1 MQVTLEYAQEH
12 FADLVSA
19 VNRGEEVEIAQ
30 PQLPALKLTGLKVTN
45 PVLVNGKRVLG
56 AGRGELRV
64 PSDEEWAQMKRE
76 TADLMNNGPIL
87 PE

>member
-30 PQLPALKLTGLKVTN
+30 PELPSLKLTGLKVTK

-56 AGRGELRV
+56 VGRGEMRV
-64 PSDEEWAQMKRE
+64 PSDSEAIPGSQSISLNP
-76 TADLMNNGPIL
+76 AFGG
-87 PE
+87 